1 MAGVFESVLDVD
13 DEERFLDA
21 VDTVVRSATAARDA
35 GLVDATMAVLVQPMI
50 DAEWGGVLFG
60 ADPVSGRRDR
70 FLVAAVDG
78 GPDELVSGRVDGWT
92 AVLDRHGRVR
102 EVRSGRNAA
111 APAAS

>member
-1 MAGVFESVLDVD
+1 
-13 DEERFLDA
+13 
-21 VDTVVRSATAARDA
+21 
-35 GLVDATMAVLVQPMI
+35 MAVLVQPMI

-78 GPDELVSGRVDGWT
+78 GPDALVSGRVDGWT
-92 AVLDRHGRVR
+92 AVFDRRGRVR
-102 EVRSGRNAA
+102 EVRSGHDSA